1 MIRGSMRPPIC
12 DYCDRDE
19 RDHSGLE
26 FGLVSFRN
34 HRRLD
39 RPGHPEGLLWFC
51 QDHLERAR
59 ALAALDSHEALR
71 RMRAE
76 DADRA

>member
-1 MIRGSMRPPIC
+1 MRPPIC

-19 RDHSGLE
+19 RDQPGLE

-34 HRRLD
+34 YRPID

-51 QDHLERAR
+51 QDHLGRAR
-59 ALAALDSHEALR
+59 EFAHLDSHEALR
-71 RMRAE
+71 RMRSE
-76 DADRA
+76 DAGND